1 MLNHPGYVTHTSLI
15 FFEIFISSRY
25 HRDTKILKIL
35 GSNCKWFRVHDIFK
49 KWQIDDDSGWSN
61 TAFFRYLLLKIT
73 SGLKHSPRYVFL
85 TQETKKWHQNC
96 PKAYWYPAIGK
107 SYQNLSCSIYLRK
120 RKVSHYSWVSF
131 FFFLIARTLLNTIH
145 LIWWKSKLKFFFGS
159 LTVFNWSQTT
169 FHN

>member
-96 PKAYWYPAIGK
+96 PKAYWYPAKGK

-131 FFFLIARTLLNTIH
+131 FFFFDRTHSFKYYTLDLV
-145 LIWWKSKLKFFFGS
+145 KK
-159 LTVFNWSQTT
+159 
-169 FHN
+169 